1 MSGRLAGKSAFVT
14 GAASGLGRAMA
25 LRFAEEGAL
34 VAVADLDEG
43 GGRAVVAA
51 IGEAALFLRHDVTV
65 EADWI
70 GNLSRAAAEF
80 GRLDILVNNAGIGPA
95 GTIEKTSLDEWR
107 RVHAVNLDGVF
118 LGCKHGI
125 PHLRASGGGAIL
137 NMSSVAA
144 LMGTPTLT
152 AYGSSKAAVAQLT
165 KSVALHCAARR
176 DNIRCNSLHPVF
188 AATPMVERMIAA
200 AKAPERARAALVE
213 QVPLGRL
220 ADPDEVAALALYLVS
235 DEARFVTGGEFVIDG
250 GITARR

>member
-80 GRLDILVNNAGIGPA
+80 GRLDIVVNNAGVGPA

>member
-1 MSGRLAGKSAFVT
+1 
-14 GAASGLGRAMA
+14 
-25 LRFAEEGAL
+25 
-34 VAVADLDEG
+34 
-43 GGRAVVAA
+43 
-51 IGEAALFLRHDVTV
+51 
-65 EADWI
+65 
-70 GNLSRAAAEF
+70 
-80 GRLDILVNNAGIGPA
+80 
-95 GTIEKTSLDEWR
+95 
-107 RVHAVNLDGVF
+107 
-118 LGCKHGI
+118 
-125 PHLRASGGGAIL
+125 
-137 NMSSVAA
+137 
-144 LMGTPTLT
+144 LT

>member
-80 GRLDILVNNAGIGPA
+80 GRLDILVNNAGVGPT

>member
-80 GRLDILVNNAGIGPA
+80 GRLDVLVNNAGVGPA

>member
-95 GTIEKTSLDEWR
+95 GTIEKTGLDEWR